1 MKSFKQSFLVRR
13 NKTEANNSAIVYAR
27 IVVDGM
33 RTEFSL
39 QREVNINLWCA
50 EKSMALGN
58 SRECKELNR
67 YIDTVRLKVFQ
78 IYRELVANDKPVS
91 CQILKE
97 KVLGIDSKE
106 IAMFLD
112 IFKKHNEKFE
122 ALIGIDYSR
131 STLIKYKTCYST
143 LQEFI
148 RLKYKSDDL
157 EVTRLNYEF
166 LVDFEF
172 FLKTQKRCAH
182 NTVMGYIKKVKK
194 IVRQCVAMDLLDK
207 DPFMAFKIT
216 IRDVQRNLLTQDELD
231 LLRLKSLSI
240 VRIGIVRDIFLFCC
254 YTGLDMTRVCSI
266 TVLTIHFYYYC
277 HDGFSRAGY
286 TLNFI
291 DTIIVNIAGT
301 GIFRTVWVS
310 KGIILSLLG
319 VSLLGVSA
327 RKVENV
333 RVLYFGGCVL
343 LGSLIF
349 LGGHVVWQLP
359 LTAGWKTIVYIFV
372 TLVGYISILTGGV
385 WLSRYVKIALRND
398 IFNTANQSFP
408 QEERLLEN
416 EYSVN
421 LPAQYTINGNK
432 RRSWVNFI
440 NPFRALLVIGTPGAG
455 KSYFVIRHI
464 ITQHIRK
471 GFSMFIYDFKYDD
484 LSIIAYNALLKY
496 SRHYT
501 VPPRFYVI
509 EFDKIVHR
517 CNPLDPVTME
527 DITDASESSRTI
539 MLGLNRDWIKKQGD
553 FFVESPI
560 NFVTAI
566 IWFLRKYEGGIY
578 CTLPHVIELMQLD
591 YKVMFPLLRTEPEI
605 DVLINPFESAYRHE
619 AWEQLE
625 GQIASAKIGMARL
638 SSPQLYYVLSG
649 NDFTLD
655 INNPAAPKVVCM
667 GNNPQKQQI
676 FGAVLSLY
684 IARVIKLVNKKGKL
698 KSSLIFDEFPTV
710 YFNNIDS
717 LIATARSN
725 KVATTVAVQD
735 YSQLKKDY
743 GRDQAEVIMNI
754 VGNVI
759 SGQVVGET
767 SKLLSERFGRIVQER
782 TSISINRSDTSVS
795 RSTQLEPAIPPSRI
809 ASLSSGEFVGMVADD
824 PLQKIELKLFHAE
837 ILNDHAA
844 LQKEEEA
851 FKPIP
856 TVRQVSADEIRDNY
870 LAIKEDIKIIIA
882 SRLPDAA

>member
-1 MKSFKQSFLVRR
+1 MQTGE
-13 NKTEANNSAIVYAR
+13 NE
-27 IVVDGM
+27 
-33 RTEFSL
+33 
-39 QREVNINLWCA
+39 Q
-50 EKSMALGN
+50 AL
-58 SRECKELNR
+58 R
-67 YIDTVRLKVFQ
+67 
-78 IYRELVANDKPVS
+78 
-91 CQILKE
+91 
-97 KVLGIDSKE
+97 
-106 IAMFLD
+106 
-112 IFKKHNEKFE
+112 
-122 ALIGIDYSR
+122 
-131 STLIKYKTCYST
+131 
-143 LQEFI
+143 
-148 RLKYKSDDL
+148 
-157 EVTRLNYEF
+157 
-166 LVDFEF
+166 
-172 FLKTQKRCAH
+172 
-182 NTVMGYIKKVKK
+182 K
-194 IVRQCVAMDLLDK
+194 I
-207 DPFMAFKIT
+207 I
-216 IRDVQRNLLTQDELD
+216 
-231 LLRLKSLSI
+231 
-240 VRIGIVRDIFLFCC
+240 
-254 YTGLDMTRVCSI
+254 DMTRMCSI
-266 TVLTIHFYYYC
+266 IILLMHFYYYC
-277 HDGFSRAGY
+277 HDGLHQWGY
-286 TLNFI
+286 TLGFI
-291 DTIIVNIAGT
+291 DKVMMNISNT
-301 GIFRTVWVS
+301 GIFKTIWYT
-310 KGIILSLLG
+310 KLFSLVLLL
-319 VSLLGVSA
+319 VSLIGAAGKKDEKINIGATIGCLILGALLFMLAHLIWFIGLSVQ
-327 RKVENV
+327 V
-333 RVLYFGGCVL
+333 RTSIY
-343 LGSLIF
+343 I
-349 LGGHVVWQLP
+349 
-359 LTAGWKTIVYIFV
+359 IVMA
-372 TLVGYISILTGGV
+372 VGYILVLTGGT
-385 WLSRYVKIALRND
+385 WLSRLIKLRLRND
-398 IFNTANQSFP
+398 IFNSLNESFP

-416 EYSVN
+416 EYSIN
-421 LPAQYTINGNK
+421 LPAQYVLKGAL
-432 RRSWVNFI
+432 RRSWINFI
-440 NPFRALLVIGTPGAG
+440 NPFRAVLVIGTPGAG

-484 LSIIAYNALLKY
+484 LSIIAYNTLLKFGHCY
-496 SRHYT
+496 KVR
-501 VPPRFYVI
+501 PKFYVI

-566 IWFLRKYEGGIY
+566 IWFLRKYENGKF

-591 YKVMFPLLRTEPEI
+591 YKTMFPLLRTEPEI

-655 INNPAAPKVVCM
+655 INNPDEPKIVCM

-684 IARVIKLVNKKGKL
+684 ISRVIKLVNKKGKM

-767 SKLLSERFGRIVQER
+767 SKFLSERFGKIVQER
-782 TSISINRSDTSVS
+782 ESISINRTDTSVS
-795 RSTQLEPAIPPSRI
+795 RSTQLDAAIPPSKI

-824 PLQKIELKLFHAE
+824 PEQKIALKVFHAE

-844 LQKEEEA
+844 LKKEEDA
-851 FKPIP
+851 YQAIP
-856 TVRQVSADEIRDNY
+856 PVRKVSQDEIQQNY
-870 LAIKEDIKIIIA
+870 LRVKEDIRLIIED
-882 SRLPDAA
+882 RLPEAA